1 MPPMSRTAPA
11 LLAGLAASFLLNA
24 TACQQAADRLSKGD
38 KSATDD
44 KGKRPAY
51 LPDPKATTAGATANN
66 ATIEQKFDELVE
78 RLRDARQLPPATPKE
93 GVAYAV
99 PVGEHDIVEGD
110 AAAPVT
116 MIEAFEFMCPYCA
129 KVHPTVEALQAKYGK
144 KLRVVSKY
152 LVVHGEQAVP
162 PALWACAAGKQGKYT
177 EYTKA
182 LWSTLFDPN
191 LRMQKDK
198 YTDETYKAL
207 ATQVGM
213 DLAKAQADVGGA
225 DMSTSPCVEWIK
237 GSIESLDRFNVS
249 ATPGFF
255 INGQFLGGAYP
266 QAAFEKL
273 IDAELA
279 KAETAIKGGV
289 APGDYYAKE
298 ILAKGV
304 GEVVDILAPR

>member
-1 MPPMSRTAPA
+1 MSRTAPA
-11 LLAGLAASFLLNA
+11 LLAGLAASLFLSV
-24 TACQQAADRLSKGD
+24 TGCQQAVDRLGKDQSG
-38 KSATDD
+38 SAAD

-51 LPDPKATTAGATANN
+51 MPDPKAPTATAGATANN
-66 ATIEQKFDELVE
+66 ASLEQKFDELVA

-99 PVGEHDIVEGD
+99 AVGEHDIVEGD

-116 MIEAFEFMCPYCA
+116 MIAAFEFMCPYCA
-129 KVHPTVEALQAKYGK
+129 KVHPTVEALQTKYGK

-162 PALWACAAGKQGKYT
+162 PALWACAASKQGKYAA
-177 EYTKA
+177 YTKA
-182 LWSTLFDPN
+182 LWGTLFDPN

-198 YTDETYKAL
+198 FTDETYKSL
-207 ATQVGM
+207 ATQVGLDM
-213 DLAKAQADVGGA
+213 AKATADVGA
-225 DMSTSPCVEWIK
+225 DMGSSPCIEWIK

-266 QAAFEKL
+266 QAAFEKI

-279 KAETAIKGGV
+279 KADAAIKAGTP
-289 APGDYYAKE
+289 AADYYAKE